1 MSLGK
6 EKRNISI
13 DPEAAAPQGQRERGR
28 GCCEETLR
36 MESGGERCGRILG
49 HEREL
54 EEARRAGAL
63 HCHWELPPRWVLACW
78 GGCWDGVLC
87 WL

>member
-1 MSLGK
+1 
-6 EKRNISI
+6 
-13 DPEAAAPQGQRERGR
+13 
-28 GCCEETLR
+28 

-78 GGCWDGVLC
+78 GGCWDGVLG
-87 WL
+87 